1 MVSTLLITVASVF
14 AAWLTLLV
22 ALFAFRPDGM
32 AVASVARL
40 LRDTLRLVRNLARE
54 PALPRSTRWS
64 LWLLL
69 AYLACPIDLVPDFI
83 PIIGMADDFIIT
95 SVVLRLVVKHA
106 GADVR
111 RVHWTGTPEGLATI
125 ERVLRLPREHHHHV
139 YGPGTR

>member
-14 AAWLTLLV
+14 AAWLILLM

-32 AVASVARL
+32 TVAKFARL
-40 LRDTLRLVRNLARE
+40 LPDTLRLVRNLARD
-54 PALPRSTRWS
+54 PALARSTRWS

-83 PIIGMADDFIIT
+83 PIIGIADDVIIAA
-95 SVVLRLVVKHA
+95 VVLRHVVRHS

-111 RVHWTGTPEGLATI
+111 RVHWTGTPEGLTTL
-125 ERVLRLPREHHHHV
+125 ERVLRLP
-139 YGPGTR
+139 P

>member
-1 MVSTLLITVASVF
+1 MLSTLLITVASVF

-125 ERVLRLPREHHHHV
+125 ERVLRLSQ
-139 YGPGTR
+139 

>member
-32 AVASVARL
+32 TVASVARL
-40 LRDTLRLVRNLARE
+40 LPDTLRLVRNLARD

-83 PIIGMADDFIIT
+83 PIIGIADDVIIT
-95 SVVLRLVVKHA
+95 SAVLRHIVNHA
-106 GADVR
+106 GAEVR
-111 RVHWTGTPEGLATI
+111 RTHWTGTPECLATL
-125 ERVLRLPREHHHHV
+125 ERVLRLPH
-139 YGPGTR
+139 